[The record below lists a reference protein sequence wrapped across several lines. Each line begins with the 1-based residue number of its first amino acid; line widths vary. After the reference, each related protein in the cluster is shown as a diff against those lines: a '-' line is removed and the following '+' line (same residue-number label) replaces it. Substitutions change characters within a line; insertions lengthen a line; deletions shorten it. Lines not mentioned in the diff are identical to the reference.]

1 MNVAVQTELDRCIA
15 DIKQGSEVKCIQLVT
30 RFFWTIV
37 NKAGCLTWHA
47 LAVMSDGVSGENAGL
62 RAAPT

>member
-1 MNVAVQTELDRCIA
+1 MDITISAELDVVHTLHRV
-15 DIKQGSEVKCIQLVT
+15 DILFYNIKPKH
-30 RFFWTIV
+30 
-37 NKAGCLTWHA
+37 LTWHA

>member
-1 MNVAVQTELDRCIA
+1 MNVTVQTELA
-15 DIKQGSEVKCIQLVT
+15 DVLTSNKVKH
-30 RFFWTIV
+30 FFLMFI
-37 NKAGCLTWHA
+37 NKAECLTWHA